1 MYLQKLFFY
10 SRFSQFFLGDRNMFH
25 NPTRYYSRFEKLV
38 AALIAQGR
46 GVGLKQLVAD
56 NSNKT
61 MDYIFSFPAHTP
73 LLNMFNHPTKT
84 TQVRIF
90 RFSVLTRIFLD
101 FTKFSAALV
110 IAPTR
115 YSHDLPRHF

>member
-1 MYLQKLFFY
+1 ML
-10 SRFSQFFLGDRNMFH
+10 H
-25 NPTRYYSRFEKLV
+25 NPTRYYSLSEKLV

-56 NSNKT
+56 NNNRT
-61 MDYIFSFPAHTP
+61 MEYIISFPAHIP

-90 RFSVLTRIFLD
+90 RFSVLT
-101 FTKFSAALV
+101 TFSWTSLNL
-110 IAPTR
+110 R
-115 YSHDLPRHF
+115 RLLS